1 VPEYRHHGQAAH
13 ATEKRKL
20 ANKMLGS
27 FVSTA
32 EARAMFVRLPPLLLA
47 ASSLTSE

>member
-32 EARAMFVRLPPLLLA
+32 EARAMFVRASA
-47 ASSLTSE
+47 AVVCGELFDK